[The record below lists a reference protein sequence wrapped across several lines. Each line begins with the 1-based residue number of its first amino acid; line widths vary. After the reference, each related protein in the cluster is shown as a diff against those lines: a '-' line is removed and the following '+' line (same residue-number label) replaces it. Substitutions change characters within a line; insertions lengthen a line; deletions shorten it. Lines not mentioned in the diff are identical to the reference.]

1 MTLTSMLCLV
11 AANALLAPPREQDV
25 LIPARDGRQLAG
37 PLTLPAVGQPP
48 FPVAISLTGSGAHHR
63 DGNRAPEHPYRP
75 FREIAH
81 ALSDKGIA
89 LLRMDDR
96 GVGASTGD
104 ANATT
109 GDDVADDVRVAI
121 AWLRG
126 RKETDAARVALIGH
140 SFGGVVAP
148 MVASGDPRI
157 AALVLM
163 GAPARNFRETMR
175 YQHRRRIEADP
186 EVAREGREAALARAM
201 ARQEQNVAAGEELWR
216 PWLQNRDPLPAL
228 RRVLCPALI
237 LHGTS
242 DQAVPPAD
250 ALVLFATLRE
260 AGNSRVT
267 LKILESMNHHFN
279 LDPVGATNRYDQLP
293 SQNLAPEFLK
303 TLSTWLAE
311 TLAKP

>member
-1 MTLTSMLCLV
+1 M
-11 AANALLAPPREQDV
+11 AANASLAPPREQNV
-25 LIPARDGRQLAG
+25 LIPSRDGRQIAG
-37 PLTLPAVGQPP
+37 TLTLPAAGRPP

-75 FREIAH
+75 FLEIAH

-89 LLRMDDR
+89 MLRMDDR

-121 AWLRG
+121 AWLRE

-140 SFGGVVAP
+140 SFGGAVAP
-148 MVASGDPRI
+148 MVARDDARI

-163 GAPARNFRETMR
+163 AAPARSFRETMQ

-186 EVAREGREAALARAM
+186 EVAPEDRKAVLARAM
-201 ARQEQNVAAGEELWR
+201 ARQEQNVAGSEELWR
-216 PWLQNRDPLPAL
+216 PWLQNRDPLPTV
-228 RRVLCPALI
+228 RRVLCPVLI

-250 ALVLFATLRE
+250 ALALFATLRE
-260 AGNSRVT
+260 ASNHRVT

-279 LDPVGATNRYDQLP
+279 IDPVGATNRYDQLP

-311 TLAKP
+311 SLAKP

>member
-1 MTLTSMLCLV
+1 MLCLV
-11 AANALLAPPREQDV
+11 AANAIFAPPREQDV

-37 PLTLPAVGQPP
+37 TLTLPAVGHPP

-63 DGNRAPEHPYRP
+63 DGNRAPAHPYRP
-75 FREIAH
+75 FREIAN
-81 ALSDKGIA
+81 ALADKGIA
-89 LLRMDDR
+89 MLRMDDR

-126 RKETDAARVALIGH
+126 RKEMDAARVALIGH
-140 SFGGVVAP
+140 SFGGAVAP
-148 MVASGDPRI
+148 MVAGDDARI

-163 GAPARNFRETMR
+163 AAPARSFRETMR
-175 YQHRRRIEADP
+175 YQHGRRIQADP
-186 EVAREGREAALARAM
+186 GIAPDDREAALARAM
-201 ARQEQNVAAGEELWR
+201 ARQEQNAAASEELWR
-216 PWLQNRDPLPAL
+216 PWLQNKDLLPAV
-228 RRVLCPALI
+228 RRVSCPVLI

-250 ALVLFATLRE
+250 ALALFATLRE
-260 AGNSRVT
+260 ASNHRVT

-279 LDPVGATNRYDQLP
+279 IDPVGATNRYDQLP
-293 SQNLAPEFLK
+293 SQNLAREFLK
-303 TLSTWLAE
+303 TLSAWLAE
-311 TLAKP
+311 TLARP